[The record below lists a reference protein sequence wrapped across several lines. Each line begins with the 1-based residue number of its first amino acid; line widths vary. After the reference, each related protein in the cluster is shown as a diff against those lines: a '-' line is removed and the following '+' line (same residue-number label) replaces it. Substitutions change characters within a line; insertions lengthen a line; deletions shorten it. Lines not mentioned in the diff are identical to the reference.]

1 MVAPS
6 IKTLLVD
13 VTNDFSAPC
22 RFLFKLELQQ
32 PCGSFKLRGMSLLV
46 HKSIADAKAAGKL
59 NIHVFTSSGG
69 NAGIAAAYAAKFHG
83 IQCTVVLPET
93 VKKTSLDQLAK
104 LGAKTI
110 TFGKHW
116 GAADEHLRTVIM
128 PQTAKDESQ
137 LYCHPFDNEI
147 LWEGHADMVDELPE
161 QLAALNIDPS
171 RVKGFV
177 CSCGGGGLYNG
188 IVAGCR
194 RNPALSNVPVLVVE
208 TNQTASFDAAVKA
221 DKVVVLP
228 KIETIVTTLGSPF
241 VSAQSLI
248 NYRSHP
254 TTVRLLDDVDAAK
267 GTVDYFDKYG
277 TLVEPSCG
285 ITYAVASKHQDLLL
299 VFGPLDPEDVVIFI
313 ICGGTGISDELL
325 ESYRALDA

>member
-6 IKTLLVD
+6 IKTSLVD
-13 VTNDFSAPC
+13 VSDDFSGPC

-32 PCGSFKLRGMSLLV
+32 PSGSFKLRGMSFLV

-59 NIHVFTSSGG
+59 NIHIFTSSGG
-69 NAGIAAAYAAKFHG
+69 NAGIAAAYAARFHG

-93 VKKTSLDQLAK
+93 SKKASLDQLAE
-104 LGAKTI
+104 LGAQTRI
-110 TFGKHW
+110 IGEHW
-116 GAADEHLRTVIM
+116 GAADEYLRNVLM
-128 PQTAKDESQ
+128 PQTAADEAQ
-137 LYCHPFDNEI
+137 IYCHPFDNDV

-171 RVKGFV
+171 KVKGIV

-194 RNPALSNVPVLVVE
+194 RNSVLQNVPILVLE

-221 DKVVVLP
+221 DKVVTLL
-228 KIETIVTTLGSPF
+228 KIETLTNTLGAPY
-241 VSAQSLI
+241 VADQTLV
-248 NYRSHP
+248 NYKSHP
-254 TTVRLLDDVDAAK
+254 TTVRLLDDLDAAQ
-267 GTVDYFDKYG
+267 GLVDYYDRYG

-285 ITYAVASKHQDLLL
+285 VTFAVASRKQELLL
-299 VFGPLDPEDVVIFI
+299 ELGPLAPEDVVIFI
-313 ICGGTGISDELL
+313 VCGGTGISEELL
-325 ESYRALDA
+325 QSYRDLLT